1 MLTVRKIVTKIGDAP
16 MLTFVMSVIA
26 GFATPFVEPLLTK
39 LIQPRLDEFPVHEGE
54 YRTITFVL
62 LLLGVAI
69 AAISSGVMVSAFTV
83 LFGGLLGLFGVRLFK
98 AIKSLIDGA
107 ERDAQDR

>member
-1 MLTVRKIVTKIGDAP
+1 
-16 MLTFVMSVIA
+16 MLTFVLSVIA
-26 GFATPFVEPLLTK
+26 CFATPFVEPFLTK
-39 LIQPRLDEFPVHEGE
+39 LIQPRLDEFSVHEGE

-83 LFGGLLGLFGVRLFK
+83 LFGGLLGLFGLRLFK
-98 AIKSLIDGA
+98 VIRSVTGGSAGDA
-107 ERDAQDR
+107 EDR

>member
-1 MLTVRKIVTKIGDAP
+1 
-16 MLTFVMSVIA
+16 
-26 GFATPFVEPLLTK
+26 
-39 LIQPRLDEFPVHEGE
+39 
-54 YRTITFVL
+54 L
-62 LLLGVAI
+62 LLIGVAI

>member
-1 MLTVRKIVTKIGDAP
+1 
-16 MLTFVMSVIA
+16 MLTFVLSVIA
-26 GFATPFVEPLLTK
+26 GFATPFVEPFLTK

-98 AIKSLIDGA
+98 AIKYLIDGA

>member
-1 MLTVRKIVTKIGDAP
+1 
-16 MLTFVMSVIA
+16 MLTFVLSVIA
-26 GFATPFVEPLLTK
+26 GFATPFIEPLLTK
-39 LIQPRLDEFPVHEGE
+39 FIQPWLEDFPVHAGE

-83 LFGGLLGLFGVRLFK
+83 LLGGLLGLFGVRLFK
-98 AIKSLIDGA
+98 AIKSLINGA

>member
-1 MLTVRKIVTKIGDAP
+1 MLIIRKIVTKIGDAP
-16 MLTFVMSVIA
+16 MLTFVLSVIA
-26 GFATPFVEPLLTK
+26 GFATPFVQPFLTK

-69 AAISSGVMVSAFTV
+69 SAISSGVMVSAFTV
-83 LFGGLLGLFGVRLFK
+83 LFGGLLGLFGVRLFH
-98 AIKSLIDGA
+98 AIRFLIDGS
-107 ERDAQDR
+107 DSDTQDR

>member
-1 MLTVRKIVTKIGDAP
+1 
-16 MLTFVMSVIA
+16 MLTFVLSVIA
-26 GFATPFVEPLLTK
+26 GFATPFVEPFLTK

-83 LFGGLLGLFGVRLFK
+83 LFGLERQSKFRGICL
-98 AIKSLIDGA
+98 A
-107 ERDAQDR
+107 EQYRASIP